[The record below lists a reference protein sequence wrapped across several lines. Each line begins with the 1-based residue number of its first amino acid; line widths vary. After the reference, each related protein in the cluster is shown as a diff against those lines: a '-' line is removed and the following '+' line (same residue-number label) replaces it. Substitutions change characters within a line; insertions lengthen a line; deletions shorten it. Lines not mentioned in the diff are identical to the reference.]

1 MCVCVFDFVTQYHQ
15 GPRCEL
21 DLPLIFLAVSHNVF
35 VLFFSK
41 GDLHEAS
48 IMPEVEEKRKSDPA
62 TRQKK
67 LFNTGLKTNGM
78 AALLLLPIC
87 YYLGIEL
94 YGYIAVGIQLVRVK
108 KI

>member
-1 MCVCVFDFVTQYHQ
+1 MF
-15 GPRCEL
+15 
-21 DLPLIFLAVSHNVF
+21 F
-35 VLFFSK
+35 VLFLKEPSRSAF
-41 GDLHEAS
+41 